1 MSLFLRHQS
10 FKDPLRLAV
19 VRSTGVP
26 PHGKK
31 RLVGIIAAVAV
42 LVFGFVIGGLF
53 ANQKVRAQVETNE
66 LVSVPADLN
75 RLLDE
80 IDQISVDQ
88 IRKIVI
94 KEITKKVI
102 EKVIYGDNGGIG
114 IGGALGSSGN
124 GSGAFVQ
131 DYARFLYTAANED
144 TQRFIDVSYDKYFP
158 NY

>member
-19 VRSTGVP
+19 VRSTRVP

-102 EKVIYGDNGGIG
+102 EKVIYGDNGG
-114 IGGALGSSGN
+114 GGGGGGPGFSG
-124 GSGAFVQ
+124 
-131 DYARFLYTAANED
+131 T
-144 TQRFIDVSYDKYFP
+144 
-158 NY
+158 